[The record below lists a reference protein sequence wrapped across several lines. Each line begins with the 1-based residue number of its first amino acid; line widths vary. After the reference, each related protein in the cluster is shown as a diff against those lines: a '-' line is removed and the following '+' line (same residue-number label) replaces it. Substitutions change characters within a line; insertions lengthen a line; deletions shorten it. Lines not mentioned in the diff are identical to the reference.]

1 MKKKKA
7 DSFTCCLAAL
17 CTLIFF
23 LLIRLFLGMQEE
35 RRTYTALVSLGDLTY
50 DNDFLK
56 SASKIIGIQAVYPVV
71 EIPVTLKIEDYTE
84 TTAFYGIDL
93 SAFVQ
98 SPDEDSLGTVPLLLL
113 GKNSL
118 SNMKDSNG
126 HQISQNQQQKY
137 MQMGEEL
144 SITYSLDTGIASDS
158 LTATASYT
166 TVSSATGSATSNM
179 ANASGNNP
187 SSVAASTWLPCHAAA
202 VLENQDTEIYIPFS
216 HAQALCQSSGM
227 NQSITSVLLK
237 INGKENLENARQL
250 FQ

>member
-7 DSFTCCLAAL
+7 DSFTCFSRRPVHPD
-17 CTLIFF
+17 FF
-23 LLIRLFLGMQEE
+23 LLIRLFLGMQE

-113 GKNSL
+113 GK
-118 SNMKDSNG
+118 
-126 HQISQNQQQKY
+126 I
-137 MQMGEEL
+137 
-144 SITYSLDTGIASDS
+144 
-158 LTATASYT
+158 
-166 TVSSATGSATSNM
+166 
-179 ANASGNNP
+179 P
-187 SSVAASTWLPCHAAA
+187 SP
-202 VLENQDTEIYIPFS
+202 I
-216 HAQALCQSSGM
+216 
-227 NQSITSVLLK
+227 
-237 INGKENLENARQL
+237 
-250 FQ
+250 